1 MTRPGSPHRPRA
13 GRAGLIALLLA
24 AAVAGSGAGPA
35 HATFPGTN
43 GLIAF
48 QREAPAGDHTQTD
61 VLTVAP
67 DGTGPIRLTRTPDRN
82 EFGPAWNARGTRIAF
97 WRMPAPFGTGS
108 LWVMDADG
116 SDPRRLTAGIDARD
130 PAWNPGG
137 TRLVYTRDVDDLFT
151 LRASDGLDRRPL
163 THGRA
168 FDFEPAWSPDGGSV
182 AFTRGFATGDTGDIY
197 VLDLRTEEPAQVTD
211 TPAYDHQVGWAP
223 DGARLVFERDFIQS
237 SAIVAADPDGSDT
250 ERLTT
255 GPHFDV
261 GPAYSP
267 DGRRI
272 AFGSD
277 RGDLLG
283 DLWVMRAD
291 GGNQHSLLSL
301 PFAEGFP
308 DWQPVAP

>member
-1 MTRPGSPHRPRA
+1 
-13 GRAGLIALLLA
+13 
-24 AAVAGSGAGPA
+24 
-35 HATFPGTN
+35 
-43 GLIAF
+43 
-48 QREAPAGDHTQTD
+48 
-61 VLTVAP
+61 
-67 DGTGPIRLTRTPDRN
+67 
-82 EFGPAWNARGTRIAF
+82 
-97 WRMPAPFGTGS
+97 
-108 LWVMDADG
+108 MDADG

-137 TRLVYTRDVDDLFT
+137 TRLVYTRGVDDLFT
-151 LRASDGLDRRPL
+151 LRVSDGLDRRPL
-163 THGRA
+163 THGPA
-168 FDFEPAWSPDGGSV
+168 LDFEPAWSPDGGSV

-197 VLDLRTEEPAQVTD
+197 VLDLQTEELVQVTD

-223 DGARLVFERDFIQS
+223 DGSRLVFERDFIQS
-237 SAIVAADPDGSDT
+237 SAIVTVDPDGSDPV
-250 ERLTT
+250 RLTT

-277 RGDLLG
+277 RGDFLG

-291 GGNQHSLLSL
+291 GSNQHSLLSL